1 MSARSSA
8 ALSHADAAVGQK
20 QQQLEALR
28 RCRASRA
35 RAFRWIHMEWPK
47 LHDEAVTFWMLWYA
61 RKDMRQA
68 ARDCEALDAQCVR
81 LGLPPIYVAAAVA
94 FDAPGALNSLYYR
107 AWKEVCGHARGAS
120 PFGAAVQREDIETA
134 RDKQLLDD
142 LREALR
148 DGLSVEETLG
158 QHREECAA
166 RIHLGRTDFAI
177 ALGKL
182 LDEARR
188 RPQKY
193 LRSTTDWLERAWFPL
208 RLWEC
213 APDGEEAWSRL
224 KEAITLLPIPEIAF
238 HQFHTAWRN
247 LRTRMKR

>member
-8 ALSHADAAVGQK
+8 ALSHADAAVGQE

-107 AWKEVCGHARGAS
+107 AWKEVCGHARGANL
-120 PFGAAVQREDIETA
+120 FGAAVQRGEIETA
-134 RDKQLLDD
+134 RDKQLLD
-142 LREALR
+142 
-148 DGLSVEETLG
+148 
-158 QHREECAA
+158 
-166 RIHLGRTDFAI
+166 
-177 ALGKL
+177 
-182 LDEARR
+182 
-188 RPQKY
+188 
-193 LRSTTDWLERAWFPL
+193 
-208 RLWEC
+208 
-213 APDGEEAWSRL
+213 
-224 KEAITLLPIPEIAF
+224 
-238 HQFHTAWRN
+238 
-247 LRTRMKR
+247 